1 MRIVYNKQL
10 NSSEEQTVRTIAHE
24 CGILYDTARLLFY
37 RNIDTVEKAK
47 LFLSPSKTHFHN
59 PFLLNGMN
67 DAVNRLY
74 LAKQRGEN
82 VLIFGDY
89 DADGVCATTVLH
101 LALKDFGIDARY
113 TLPEREDGYGL
124 NISII
129 EKLRAEK
136 NIDLI
141 VTVDCGI
148 SDYEKIEQLKS
159 TGIEVIVTDHHQPPE
174 IIPNCICINP
184 KIVGQVYPFSELC
197 GAGVAYKLAYAL
209 IGDRADKY
217 LDFVATATVADSMD
231 LLGENRDIVAEGLK
245 LFAEPYIRPCFKQLL
260 GDNSK
265 QISATTLA
273 FGIAPRINAGGRM
286 GDAKCSLKL
295 FTTDDEN
302 EIYDLVVKLNEYN
315 VARQQGCD
323 DIYREA
329 KEKILKYKCAYD
341 PVITV
346 YDEKWKTGFVGIVS
360 ARLVEEYGRPVIIFA
375 GHDGV
380 LKGSARSIDGIN
392 IHEAITAV
400 SKLLVGFG
408 GHSQAAGV
416 TVEKSK
422 FSAFRNQLNAF
433 VAKNNVNREY
443 APTIN
448 AEWMVKDEIS
458 LEFAREIEL
467 LEPFGVGN
475 KKPLFTIEDKEFYP
489 TALKNGSPHYN
500 FKTSAI
506 DMLWFNVGEGAKKL
520 LTPVNKTVVFEV
532 NRSIFRNKESVKGYV
547 KCVEYDYSNLN
558 DLSLDIFENE
568 IKKFKDEH
576 VHPIKIESV
585 NANQINSSGYGSLFV
600 VSDPVNLDRYPQLV
614 HLPRYLFDS
623 GSKALN
629 DCIIVSPTV
638 IPEGFEK
645 LYYLDKPVEV
655 IGGAEKVFVSQEYL
669 GYKWIDNLSVD
680 RSDFAQIFNIIR
692 TLVGKEFGSSA
703 RLYKKYQPDCDAYQF
718 VFALEVFM
726 ELGIFYVDMGV
737 LKQNSKIKNALTN
750 SKVYSKICS
759 IR

>member
-47 LFLSPSKTHFHN
+47 LFLSPSKSHFHD
-59 PFLLNGMN
+59 PFLLSGMN

-113 TLPEREDGYGL
+113 TLPERDDGYGL

-136 NIDLI
+136 DVDLI

-174 IIPNCICINP
+174 IIPNCVCINP
-184 KIVGQVYPFSELC
+184 KIVGQAYPFSELC

-231 LLGENRDIVAEGLK
+231 LVGENRDIVAEGLK
-245 LFAEPYIRPCFKQLL
+245 LFEEPYIRPCFKQLL

-295 FTTDDEN
+295 FTTDDQN

-329 KEKILKYKCAYD
+329 KEKILKS
-341 PVITV
+341 I
-346 YDEKWKTGFVGIVS
+346 
-360 ARLVEEYGRPVIIFA
+360 LIIS
-375 GHDGV
+375 GV
-380 LKGSARSIDGIN
+380 
-392 IHEAITAV
+392 
-400 SKLLVGFG
+400 
-408 GHSQAAGV
+408 
-416 TVEKSK
+416 
-422 FSAFRNQLNAF
+422 
-433 VAKNNVNREY
+433 
-443 APTIN
+443 
-448 AEWMVKDEIS
+448 
-458 LEFAREIEL
+458 
-467 LEPFGVGN
+467 
-475 KKPLFTIEDKEFYP
+475 
-489 TALKNGSPHYN
+489 
-500 FKTSAI
+500 
-506 DMLWFNVGEGAKKL
+506 
-520 LTPVNKTVVFEV
+520 
-532 NRSIFRNKESVKGYV
+532 
-547 KCVEYDYSNLN
+547 
-558 DLSLDIFENE
+558 
-568 IKKFKDEH
+568 
-576 VHPIKIESV
+576 
-585 NANQINSSGYGSLFV
+585 
-600 VSDPVNLDRYPQLV
+600 
-614 HLPRYLFDS
+614 
-623 GSKALN
+623 
-629 DCIIVSPTV
+629 
-638 IPEGFEK
+638 
-645 LYYLDKPVEV
+645 
-655 IGGAEKVFVSQEYL
+655 
-669 GYKWIDNLSVD
+669 
-680 RSDFAQIFNIIR
+680 
-692 TLVGKEFGSSA
+692 
-703 RLYKKYQPDCDAYQF
+703 
-718 VFALEVFM
+718 
-726 ELGIFYVDMGV
+726 
-737 LKQNSKIKNALTN
+737 
-750 SKVYSKICS
+750 
-759 IR
+759 